1 MRSARGHYNLRGG
14 FCACGTEKSSGFYLQ
29 ISIQTGRLNKKASHL
44 GRGGSACRAGEGF
57 ANAQAFAGVAETGV
71 GFANAQ
77 AFAGVAETG
86 VGFANAQAFAG
97 VAETGVCFARLVNLS
112 RRVRLRESTQT
123 VRAMDMQV
131 RPAPSG
137 FSRTTFGSLER
148 SEIAGIAGE
157 SAKNPTKLQ
166 NRLDKGGKV

>member
-1 MRSARGHYNLRGG
+1 MKSEEKRCAPRGG
-14 FCACGTEKSSGFYLQ
+14 ITICAGAFVPAGTEKLSGFYLQ

-44 GRGGSACRAGEGF
+44 GRCGSACRA
-57 ANAQAFAGVAETGV
+57 GV

-86 VGFANAQAFAG
+86 VGFAP
-97 VAETGVCFARLVNLS
+97 LVNLS
-112 RRVRLRESTQT
+112 RRGRLRESTQT

-137 FSRTTFGSLER
+137 FSRTTFGSLGR

>member
-1 MRSARGHYNLRGG
+1 MPA
-14 FCACGTEKSSGFYLQ
+14 GTEKSNGFYLQ

-57 ANAQAFAGVAETGV
+57 ANAQAFAGVAETG
-71 GFANAQ
+71 
-77 AFAGVAETG
+77 E
-86 VGFANAQAFAG
+86 GFANAQAFAG
-97 VAETGVCFARLVNLS
+97 VAETGVCFAPPVNLS
-112 RRVRLRESTQT
+112 RRVRLRENTQT

-131 RPAPSG
+131 HPAPSG
-137 FSRTTFGSLER
+137 FSRTTFGSSGR

-157 SAKNPTKLQ
+157 GAKNPTKLQ

>member
-1 MRSARGHYNLRGG
+1 MKREEKRCAPRGG
-14 FCACGTEKSSGFYLQ
+14 ITICAGAFVPAGTEKSSGFYLQ

-71 GFANAQ
+71 
-77 AFAGVAETG
+77 
-86 VGFANAQAFAG
+86 
-97 VAETGVCFARLVNLS
+97 CFAPPVNLS
-112 RRVRLRESTQT
+112 RRGRLRESTQT

>member
-1 MRSARGHYNLRGG
+1 MKSEEKRCAPRGG
-14 FCACGTEKSSGFYLQ
+14 ITICAGAFVPAGTEKSSGFYLQ
-29 ISIQTGRLNKKASHL
+29 ISIQTGRLNKKAFHL
-44 GRGGSACRAGEGF
+44 GRGGSACRAG
-57 ANAQAFAGVAETGV
+57 V

-77 AFAGVAETG
+77 ASAGVAETG

-97 VAETGVCFARLVNLS
+97 VAETGVCFAPPVNLS
-112 RRVRLRESTQT
+112 RRGRLRESTQT

-137 FSRTTFGSLER
+137 FSRTTFGSLGR

>member
-1 MRSARGHYNLRGG
+1 M
-14 FCACGTEKSSGFYLQ
+14 Q
-29 ISIQTGRLNKKASHL
+29 ISIQTGRMNKKASHL
-44 GRGGSACRAGEGF
+44 GRGGSACRAG
-57 ANAQAFAGVAETGV
+57 V

-77 AFAGVAETG
+77 AFAGVT
-86 VGFANAQAFAG
+86 
-97 VAETGVCFARLVNLS
+97 ETGVCFAPPVNLS

-131 RPAPSG
+131 HPAPSG
-137 FSRTTFGSLER
+137 FSRTTFGSLGR

>member
-1 MRSARGHYNLRGG
+1 M
-14 FCACGTEKSSGFYLQ
+14 
-29 ISIQTGRLNKKASHL
+29 

-86 VGFANAQAFAG
+86 V
-97 VAETGVCFARLVNLS
+97 CFAPLVNLS
-112 RRVRLRESTQT
+112 RRGRLRESTQT

-137 FSRTTFGSLER
+137 FSRTTFGSLGR

>member
-29 ISIQTGRLNKKASHL
+29 ISIQTGRLNKKAFHL
-44 GRGGSACRAGEGF
+44 GRGGAACRAGEGF

-86 VGFANAQAFAG
+86 V
-97 VAETGVCFARLVNLS
+97 CFAPLVNLS
-112 RRVRLRESTQT
+112 RKVRLRESTQT

>member
-1 MRSARGHYNLRGG
+1 MRKIYILIKKGSLLS
-14 FCACGTEKSSGFYLQ
+14 FLICASRSKAG
-29 ISIQTGRLNKKASHL
+29 KKNFNYWFAQDLYSHQK
-44 GRGGSACRAGEGF
+44 GQWRTKCVGEGF

-71 GFANAQ
+71 GFAP
-77 AFAGVAETG
+77 
-86 VGFANAQAFAG
+86 
-97 VAETGVCFARLVNLS
+97 LVNLS
-112 RRVRLRESTQT
+112 RRGRLRESTQT

-137 FSRTTFGSLER
+137 FSRTTFGSLGR